1 MPKEFVI
8 QPNCSLSVKN
18 RTGFFWLMGSVM
30 GGITLVLAL
39 KGMWLVAPFM
49 GADLLLMI
57 YAFRIVGE
65 RCRIVE
71 RVIIE
76 NDELII
82 RHEEKRAPQSW
93 SFPLHW
99 VNVDLQANK
108 NPQHQSRLLIGSHGS
123 WVELASFL
131 NEDEHSSLASA
142 IKAAVIKARQPTWAQ

>member
-1 MPKEFVI
+1 
-8 QPNCSLSVKN
+8 
-18 RTGFFWLMGSVM
+18 MGAVM

-57 YAFRIVGE
+57 YAFRIVGD

-82 RHEEKRAPQSW
+82 RHEEKRAPRSW
-93 SFPLHW
+93 SFPVHW
-99 VNVDLQANK
+99 VNVDLQAN
-108 NPQHQSRLLIGSHGS
+108 QHPHHQTRLLIGSHGS
-123 WVELASFL
+123 WVELATFL
-131 NEDEHSSLASA
+131 NDDERNSLASA